1 MIHGITPGPMLI
13 SQHPELFW
21 GLIASMFVGN
31 IFLIVINLPLV
42 GVWASLLK
50 VDFSLLMPIITFIT
64 YTGAFAINNSL
75 FDLGIMTFAG
85 LLGFWLKAGGYDL
98 SALALGM
105 FLGKTLETNLI
116 TTMVVYDGNLLNM
129 MLQRPIGGTFM
140 LIVFVVIIY
149 LVGRGVYNF
158 TKNGLNRAIKK

>member
-1 MIHGITPGPMLI
+1 MLI

-75 FDLGIMTFAG
+75 FDLGIMTFAS
-85 LLGFWLKAGGYDL
+85 LLGFWITEGGYNL
-98 SALALGM
+98 SALA
-105 FLGKTLETNLI
+105 
-116 TTMVVYDGNLLNM
+116 
-129 MLQRPIGGTFM
+129 
-140 LIVFVVIIY
+140 
-149 LVGRGVYNF
+149 
-158 TKNGLNRAIKK
+158 

>member
-1 MIHGITPGPMLI
+1 M
-13 SQHPELFW
+13 
-21 GLIASMFVGN
+21 
-31 IFLIVINLPLV
+31 
-42 GVWASLLK
+42 
-50 VDFSLLMPIITFIT
+50 
-64 YTGAFAINNSL
+64 
-75 FDLGIMTFAG
+75 
-85 LLGFWLKAGGYDL
+85 

-158 TKNGLNRAIKK
+158 TKKGLNRAIKK